1 MDNTEQEPF
10 PYPPPL
16 PFPPSLRHGPYP
28 IKDGVGE
35 RWNGYWMAMAI
46 GWRLDGRRTPPRSLR
61 AFGTPI
67 PHHSPPPIKD
77 GVRWVGMEGC
87 RLVLLLLVLPPP
99 QPKALSLLPLQGG
112 STHPLAYSFGP

>member
-1 MDNTEQEPF
+1 MVRMADFPHSPPFIPPIIPPLLPPPIPMDNTEQEPF

-46 GWRLDGRRTPPRSLR
+46 GWRLDGRRTPPPVPSEPSARPY
-61 AFGTPI
+61 PI
-67 PHHSPPPIKD
+67 IPPHQRWGPMGWD
-77 GVRWVGMEGC
+77 GG
-87 RLVLLLLVLPPP
+87 L
-99 QPKALSLLPLQGG
+99 
-112 STHPLAYSFGP
+112 